1 METIE
6 HLWRRYSQTRDR
18 SVRDQLVLNY
28 ASLVKFVVGRLA
40 IGLPPSLQQDDL
52 IGFGTLGLIEAVD
65 RFEPERGFKFET
77 YAVTR
82 IRGQIIDSLRSFDIL
97 PRSVHR
103 QARQIEQAVADLS
116 QALGRSPQAQE
127 VADRLGLNEEQYHTW
142 LRHANFAILSLD
154 RPLTTSEGE
163 QTTLYDSLEDN
174 TLPAPTEQV
183 DDMELKAELVE
194 AITALPEREQL
205 LISLYYNDELTMKEI
220 GHILNVSESRV
231 SQMHAK
237 AMLTLRGLIR
247 RRNEPN
253 EVDDWRPVHASTYAP
268 A

>member
-1 METIE
+1 MENIDN
-6 HLWRRYSQTRDR
+6 LWKRYSQTRDQT
-18 SVRDQLVLNY
+18 VRDQLVLNY

-103 QARQIEQAVADLS
+103 QARQIEQAVAELS
-116 QALGRSPQAQE
+116 QILGRSPKAEE
-127 VADRLGLNEEQYHTW
+127 VADRLGLSQDQYYAW
-142 LRHANFAILSLD
+142 LQNVNFAILSLD
-154 RPLTTSEGE
+154 RPFATSEGE
-163 QTTLYDSLEDN
+163 QTTLYDSLEDT
-174 TLPAPTEQV
+174 TLPAPSDQV
-183 DDMELKAELVE
+183 DDRELKAELVQ
-194 AITALPEREQL
+194 AITGLPEREQL
-205 LISLYYNDELTMKEI
+205 LISLYYNEELTMKEI

-237 AMLTLRGLIR
+237 AMLTLRGQIR
-247 RRNEPN
+247 SRNEPN
-253 EVDDWRPVHASTYAP
+253 PVDQRRLVHASPYAS